1 MCLLAHVCASCAH
14 HMSQT
19 EEFVHRRAQFEEK
32 ARQWTR
38 KYAMGKSHGDDGVG
52 SFGDAGA
59 AGSARASGDATEK
72 RKTSARVDAV
82 AVATAVPET
91 YKRSRDDS
99 HASGA
104 HDDEGDDDKENAVV
118 ALQPPSARVGGG
130 GGGGGGKDMSA
141 VEHTVRAAASAMETE
156 PPKQQ
161 QASTQSTGLHVQK
174 RSRLQKRPR
183 PDTR

>member
-1 MCLLAHVCASCAH
+1 
-14 HMSQT
+14 MSQT

-38 KYAMGKSHGDDGVG
+38 KYAMGKSHGDDGGG

-72 RKTSARVDAV
+72 RKTSARVDAI

-130 GGGGGGKDMSA
+130 GGGGGKDMSA
-141 VEHTVRAAASAMETE
+141 IEHTVRAAASAMETE

>member
-1 MCLLAHVCASCAH
+1 
-14 HMSQT
+14 MSQT

-130 GGGGGGKDMSA
+130 GGGGGKDMSA

>member
-130 GGGGGGKDMSA
+130 GGGGGKDMSA